1 MNTDKMLRTSS
12 YSGSIPYTDED
23 DYFMLYPQHGLH
35 CARDVEASVYW
46 LHNEYPT
53 KPVRSSWQRAKPE
66 QPPIPNE
73 TTDDRPA

>member
-1 MNTDKMLRTSS
+1 MNTEKMLRTSEKN
-12 YSGSIPYTDED
+12 GDIPYTDEG
-23 DYFMLYPQHGLH
+23 DYFMIYPQHGRH
-35 CARDVEASVYW
+35 TQRDVEMSVYW

-66 QPPIPNE
+66 EPHTPHE